1 VHQARAE
8 LLEELPLAENV
19 AQLAADALRRDAL
32 LAPRGPRV
40 PDERRAQ
47 AHPADEQQDRD
58 RDDGGEDAGG

>member
-1 VHQARAE
+1 
-8 LLEELPLAENV
+8 
-19 AQLAADALRRDAL
+19 
-32 LAPRGPRV
+32 V